1 MTYTLYGSPGTA
13 SMCVHWMLIELGVPF
28 EFVALDFEKNAQ
40 KDPAYLKINP
50 SGHVPALVI
59 DGVAYAETTALL
71 MLLAER
77 HPERRFAPAIGALDR
92 AAYLQWMIVLAN
104 TVMPAFRLFYYAD
117 EGAGPENAD
126 ATKAQAAGRIEKA
139 FARID
144 VLLSDG
150 RRFLLGEEMR
160 AADFLLTML
169 TRWSR
174 NLPRT
179 AMDWPHLKAYVERM
193 RAMPSYRETHAREGL
208 QGWI

>member
-28 EFVALDFEKNAQ
+28 EFKAIDFAKGEQ

-50 SGHVPALVI
+50 GGHVPALVI
-59 DGVAYAETTALL
+59 DGKAYAETAALL

-77 HPERRFAPAIGALDR
+77 HPERDFAPAIGAPDR
-92 AAYLQWMIVLAN
+92 ADYLQWMIILAN

-117 EGAGPENAD
+117 EGAGPSNAE
-126 ATKAQAAGRIEKA
+126 ATKAQAVICIEKA
-139 FARID
+139 FDRID
-144 VLLSDG
+144 AQLLDG
-150 RRFLLGEEMR
+150 RPYLLGDKLR
-160 AADFLLTML
+160 ATDFLLTML